1 MSLHLWIMPLLPL
14 AGAAINGLLGKRFP
28 KAVVNAIGLGSTAA
42 AFLYALWVT
51 VQFFRLPA
59 DQIPHI
65 ERYATW
71 MTAGNFSAEY
81 GLYLDQLSLV
91 MLLIVTGVGFLIHV
105 YSVGYMEHEGGYYRF
120 FAYLNIFMF
129 FMLTLVLANNYLLM
143 FVGWEGVGL
152 ASYLLIGFWFLKDSA
167 ANAGKKAFITNR
179 VGDFGFLIAL
189 FLLIKHF
196 GSLQY
201 DTVFKAIS
209 AYPVEA
215 SAGLLT
221 AIGLLMLVGATGK
234 SAQIP
239 LYVWLPDAMEGP
251 TPVSALIHAATMVT
265 AGVYMV
271 ARSNAVFNRAPIAL
285 TAVAVI
291 GTLTAIFAASIG
303 ILQTDIKK
311 VLAYSTIS
319 QLGYMF
325 MGCGVAAY
333 SAGIFHLMTHAFFK
347 ALLFLSAG
355 AIIHG
360 LGGEQDMRHMGG
372 LRKYMPKTFW
382 CMTIAT
388 LTISGFPPLAA
399 FFSKDEILWK
409 DWATGHPVLWLI
421 GLIAAGMTSFY
432 MFRLWFMT
440 FFGEYRGP
448 APETGTHGHDA
459 DTQHA
464 GHTGAVRAQQDDAN
478 AGGYEHGQPH
488 ESPMIMIVPLMILA
502 VLSIVGGWVGV
513 PRVLGGSDLF
523 DHFLDPVFETYAPPS
538 HAYTHAPGSE
548 GVAEQQPAED
558 EEHGMEFL
566 LMGMS
571 VAAAT
576 IGFLAAWYLYYK
588 RTDLPAKMAAA
599 AGGLYTFVLDKY
611 KVDEFY
617 GATIIRPII
626 LISTNVLWK
635 GVDVTVI
642 DGAFNESAAGAK
654 DISDGLR
661 HMQSGNIRSYA
672 GWVAFG
678 AAVVIAFMV
687 WRGVR

>member
-1 MSLHLWIMPLLPL
+1 MSLYLWIIPLLPL
-14 AGAAINGLLGKRFP
+14 TGAAINGLLGKRFP
-28 KAVVNAIGLGSTAA
+28 KAVVNAIALGATAS
-42 AFLYALWVT
+42 AFAYALYVAYR
-51 VQFFRLPA
+51 FMGLPA

-71 MTAGNFSAEY
+71 MTAGSFTAEF
-81 GLYLDQLSLV
+81 GIYLDQLSLV
-91 MLLIVTGVGFLIHV
+91 MLLVVTGVGFLIHI
-105 YSVGYMEHEGGYYRF
+105 YSVGYMEHEGGYYRY

-129 FMLTLVLANNYLLM
+129 FMLTLILANNYLLM

-196 GSLQY
+196 GTLQY
-201 DTVFKAIS
+201 EAVFKALS

-221 AIGLLMLVGATGK
+221 AIGVLMMVGASGK

-265 AGVYMV
+265 AGVYMI

-285 TAVAVI
+285 MIVAVI

-333 SAGIFHLMTHAFFK
+333 GAGIFHLMTHAFFK

-360 LGGEQDMRHMGG
+360 LGGQQDMRHMGG

-388 LTISGFPPLAA
+388 FTIAGFPPLAA
-399 FFSKDEILWK
+399 FFSKDEILWAT
-409 DWATGHPVLWLI
+409 WASGNHVLWLI
-421 GLIAAGMTSFY
+421 GLIAAAMTSFY

-440 FFGEYRGP
+440 FFGEYRGAP
-448 APETGTHGHDA
+448 AEDSHHDHDSHDA
-459 DTQHA
+459 HS
-464 GHTGAVRAQQDDAN
+464 GHGT
-478 AGGYEHGQPH
+478 PH
-488 ESPMIMIVPLMILA
+488 ESPMVMIFPLMILA
-502 VLSIVGGWVGV
+502 VLSFVGGWVGV
-513 PRVLGGSDLF
+513 PSILGGSDHF
-523 DHFLDPVFETYAPPS
+523 DRFLAPVFRNQVPVEMKLEVVSKEELAAQ
-538 HAYTHAPGSE
+538 HEEGSTE
-548 GVAEQQPAED
+548 
-558 EEHGMEFL
+558 L
-566 LMGMS
+566 LFMGIS
-571 VAAAT
+571 VGAAAL
-576 IGFLAAWYLYYK
+576 GFLGAWFLYYK
-588 RTDLPAKMAAA
+588 RTDLPAKMAVA

-617 GATIIRPII
+617 GAAVIRPIV
-626 LISTNVLWK
+626 LASTNILWK
-635 GVDVTVI
+635 GIDATLI
-642 DGAFNESAAGAK
+642 DGAVDESAAGAR
-654 DISDGLR
+654 DISDGMR

-687 WRGVR
+687 WKGVR